1 MATTGNTNIFKK
13 IFKGI
18 TVFSA
23 IFGACA
29 TIWFISAYFTK
40 KDNSAVI
47 VSNKVELIIT
57 NQLEDRI
64 IRDTILLKLN
74 GLAVLQDDIIKLKIS
89 QENLTNAMSEFISNN
104 KLATKQDL
112 QNFLDELKKK
122 QINKIDTTIN
132 KIDTT
137 KNNFKIG
144 VKKTKN

>member
-1 MATTGNTNIFKK
+1 MTTTGNTNIFKK
-13 IFKGI
+13 ILKGI
-18 TVFSA
+18 SIFSA

-47 VSNKVELIIT
+47 VSDKVELIIT
-57 NQLEDRI
+57 NQQEDKI

-112 QNFLDELKKK
+112 QNFLDELKK
-122 QINKIDTTIN
+122 NK
-132 KIDTT
+132 
-137 KNNFKIG
+137 
-144 VKKTKN
+144 